1 MRLARMWDF
10 RSQDQEVL
18 YSVDFVV
25 VDRQVRFFFARLV
38 SWFLVQVL
46 HCPVIR
52 LMFLSV
58 VSLMYVSA
66 GWYYGGD
73 DSWK

>member
-25 VDRQVRFFFARLV
+25 VDRQVHFCP
-38 SWFLVQVL
+38 SCFLVPCSAFAL
-46 HCPVIR
+46 PCHSSPV
-52 LMFLSV
+52 S
-58 VSLMYVSA
+58 S
-66 GWYYGGD
+66 GG
-73 DSWK
+73 

>member
-25 VDRQVRFFFARLV
+25 VDRQVRFCPSCILVPCSGFALPCYSSPV
-38 SWFLVQVL
+38 SFG
-46 HCPVIR
+46 
-52 LMFLSV
+52 
-58 VSLMYVSA
+58 A
-66 GWYYGGD
+66 
-73 DSWK
+73 

>member
-25 VDRQVRFFFARLV
+25 VDRQVRFFPRLV
-38 SWFLVQVL
+38 SWFLIRVL
-46 HCPVIR
+46 RCPVIR
-52 LMFLSV
+52 LLFLLTL
-58 VSLMYVSA
+58 SLMYVSA